1 MIVDQQV
8 VSRITERMIE
18 PTPQVRSRMLTDGIV
33 EQPAATRAAT
43 ATKVNMGISRQGSR
57 EA

>member
-8 VSRITERMIE
+8 VSRITERMMQ
-18 PTPQVRSRMLTDGIV
+18 PTPKVRSRMPTDGIV

-43 ATKVNMGISRQGSR
+43 ATNVNTGISPQGSR